1 MNQKNSI
8 VYSCVI
14 FLFFLLVFWQVGNI
28 FSISPSNH
36 GFFSI
41 ESLVSR
47 ICVIGVTIMA
57 FLSGFGAVNAP
68 YRNVAYFLREVPQA
82 ELTTIQNNLL
92 LTIENLFSKKKQ
104 LAFLNSKRKSEKS
117 STDQGFLGKMWDSV
131 ASSFKQQTQGKWNH
145 YLHFPFQNE

>member
-1 MNQKNSI
+1 
-8 VYSCVI
+8 
-14 FLFFLLVFWQVGNI
+14 
-28 FSISPSNH
+28 
-36 GFFSI
+36 
-41 ESLVSR
+41 
-47 ICVIGVTIMA
+47 MA

-131 ASSFKQQTQGKWNH
+131 ASSFKQQTQGK
-145 YLHFPFQNE
+145 